1 MQHSSPTALNF
12 EGHIPMSLIVK
23 ILIFAGLAAVLLVEH
38 NLALTMIVAVG
49 FALTLAVQERVKGIN
64 ESVREN
70 TRETV
75 HWIGDG
81 GSFPGHQPR
90 NETSGRSHPHVIDGG
105 SLDRHHAD

>member
-12 EGHIPMSLIVK
+12 EGHIPMSLVVK
-23 ILIFAGLAAVLLVEH
+23 TLIFAGLAAVLLIEH
-38 NLALTMIVAVG
+38 NLGLTMIVAVG

-64 ESVREN
+64 ESVGEN

-90 NETSGRSHPHVIDGG
+90 NETSGRSNPHVIDGG